1 MDKKKI
7 TLSVPTSV
15 DDNLSKIAKQNG
27 MTKSGLVT
35 FLVNQLAEQDG
46 NLYKNKWKAVKSIKK
61 KVRPLPKILT

>member
-46 NLYKNKWKAVKSIKK
+46 NLYKNK
-61 KVRPLPKILT
+61 